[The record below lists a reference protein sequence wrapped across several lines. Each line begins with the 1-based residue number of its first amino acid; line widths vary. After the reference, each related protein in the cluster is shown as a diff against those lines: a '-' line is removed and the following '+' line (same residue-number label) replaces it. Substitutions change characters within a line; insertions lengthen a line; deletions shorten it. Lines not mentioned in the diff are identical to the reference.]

1 MRNEWRILFSQNVTG
16 IDFGSGYSEVM
27 FLGPLWSP
35 YGSPGCRIIDNGL
48 FGQISVRT
56 AFKPKLAGKV
66 FEQKPAGTMS
76 EQKPAGTVF

>member
-56 AFKPKLAGKV
+56 AFKQKLAGTEAAV
-66 FEQKPAGTMS
+66 
-76 EQKPAGTVF
+76 TVFKQKLAGIVF